1 MKTVE
6 VPEKLGE
13 YFENDRI
20 ETTDQVTEAWRE
32 FAMDYHPD
40 QGGNG
45 DELTDFSDMTGLKNE
60 IVDAI
65 ENGNEVKLGM
75 GAGTEPESQDDPEPV
90 SEDLIEDSLQNG
102 LNFYSVFNEL
112 DKGYDVINAKAT
124 PEEIY
129 ATVSKDRSDLNI
141 GLEIDPDGTEMNGE
155 ATYFAEGFGEIETKS
170 FTGDYGE
177 IVEKASEDDLSEME
191 MFKRA
196 LEETAA
202 VTARYAEE
210 DVIPKYS

>member
-13 YFENDRI
+13 YFENDTI
-20 ETTDQVTEAWRE
+20 ETVDQAKDRWRKFLTDHHG
-32 FAMDYHPD
+32 DH
-40 QGGNG
+40 GNG
-45 DELTDFSDMTGLKNE
+45 NEFTDLADMRGYKNDIE
-60 IVDAI
+60 EAL
-65 ENGNEVKLGM
+65 ENGNDVRVETE
-75 GAGTEPESQDDPEPV
+75 AGTEPESQDDPEPV

-112 DKGYDVINAKAT
+112 DKGYDVINAKNA

-129 ATVSKDRSDLNI
+129 ATVSKDRSDLKI
-141 GLEIDPDGTEMNGE
+141 GLEIDPDGTEMNSE
-155 ATYFAEGFGEIETKS
+155 ATYFADGFGEIETKS

-196 LEETAA
+196 LEDTAA
-202 VTARYAEE
+202 VTAKYAEE
-210 DVIPKYS
+210 DIIPK